1 MVRIKKYFFL
11 FLLCFVFSSKTNAQ
25 VYRFEVSALS
35 LSVKQAGKWS
45 DFTPFKETRI
55 VANLNTAKNYI
66 AVYSDIEQYFT
77 IQKYYRSKTV
87 NGKNIDGF
95 DCVDQNSESCY
106 IEIQSKIEENIHQL
120 YIQYRD
126 RILVYNMKFTK

>member
-1 MVRIKKYFFL
+1 MVNIKKYAFL
-11 FLLCFVFSSKTNAQ
+11 FVLSFLFSLKLNAQ

-45 DFTPFKETRI
+45 DFTPFKETKI
-55 VANLNTAKNYI
+55 VANLNTTKNYI
-66 AVYSDIEQYFT
+66 AVYSDIEQYFK
-77 IQKYYRSKTV
+77 IVKYYRSKTV

-120 YIQYRD
+120 YINYKD
-126 RILVYNMKFTK
+126 RVLVYNMKFTK